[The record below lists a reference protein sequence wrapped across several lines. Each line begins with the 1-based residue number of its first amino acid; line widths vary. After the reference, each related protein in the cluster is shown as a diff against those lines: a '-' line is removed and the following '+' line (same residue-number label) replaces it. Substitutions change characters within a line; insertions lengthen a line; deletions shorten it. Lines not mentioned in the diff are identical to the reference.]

1 MTVESPTA
9 ASLADVL
16 ARVWLEQGRDGFLLT
31 SPEDA
36 EIEIREVD
44 DPVSGVRFRFRWLPH
59 RELRTDVGELEA
71 RGILDPTRDEA
82 GLFRDPRDGSGRFC
96 FLCPANIR
104 ECNPMEQLI
113 PIRLAGNDYYA
124 GANFAWISR
133 DHFTV
138 MAANHTDQVFDS
150 DGLEA
155 MLELHARAEGRFRVV
170 YNAPDAG
177 ATIPWHLHFQI
188 TSERFP
194 IESLP
199 PGHEARYPAALRRF
213 PAGAGTEAAL
223 AFASGWAQRDPEH
236 HRVNVMIAG
245 PEPSPT
251 IHVIGRDTRLSH
263 APGKGLM
270 GGFEAC
276 GDFIYSEPGARHVF
290 EQASGD
296 LARSLLT
303 AVRPPGL

>member
-1 MTVESPTA
+1 MTGEPSTS

-16 ARVWLEQGRDGFLLT
+16 AGVWSEQSRDGFLLT
-31 SPEDA
+31 SPDDA
-36 EIEIREVD
+36 RIEIREVD

-71 RGILDPTRDEA
+71 RGILNPARDEA
-82 GLFRDPRDGSGRFC
+82 SLFRDPRDGSGRFC

-113 PIRLAGNDYYA
+113 PIRLAGVDYYA
-124 GANFAWISR
+124 GANFAWISQ

-138 MAANHTDQVFDS
+138 MAADHTDQVFDS
-150 DGLEA
+150 DGLAA
-155 MLELHARAEGRFRVV
+155 MLDLHARAGGRFRVV

-188 TSERFP
+188 TSESFP
-194 IESLP
+194 IEKLP
-199 PGHEARYPAALRRF
+199 PGHEEDYPAALERF
-213 PAGAGTEAAL
+213 SAMSDTEAAL
-223 AFASGWAQRDPEH
+223 EFVSEWEQRDPDH
-236 HRVNVMIAG
+236 HRVNVMVAG
-245 PEPSPT
+245 PASSPT
-251 IHVIGRDTRLSH
+251 IHVIARDTRLSH

-290 EQASGD
+290 EQASGNI
-296 LARSLLT
+296 ARSLLT
-303 AVRPPGL
+303 AVRPPEL